1 MSTNYRQPTENM
13 THFCYKAN
21 RICLNSLQN
30 NVNISDKGVSVTGAK
45 VLSSGYVNASKLPKN
60 LVLENGF
67 VHTYYIDLKEDL
79 KEGMNIKI
87 TIPR

>member
-1 MSTNYRQPTENM
+1 MSINYRQPTENM
-13 THFCYKAN
+13 THFCNKAN

-30 NVNISDKGVSVTGAK
+30 NVNISDKGVSVTGAN
-45 VLSSGYVNASKLPKN
+45 VLSSGYVNATKLPKN

>member
-1 MSTNYRQPTENM
+1 MSINYRQPTENM
-13 THFCYKAN
+13 THFCNKAN

-30 NVNISDKGVSVTGAK
+30 NVNISDKGVFVTGAN
-45 VLSSGYVNASKLPKN
+45 VLSSGYVNATKLPKN

-79 KEGMNIKI
+79 KEGMNIKL